1 MEKDAKYFIKSASM
15 LDSSTFELV
24 FQDEVLIDLE
34 AMKLIDTYCAAMLAG
49 RRLKRLVVSGKNTLM
64 SKEARLFGQKK
75 SNVNKNLIIA
85 EAVVVNT
92 LPQKMMANF
101 YFAFIRDFYPA
112 KFFTD
117 INKAKEWLSSN

>member
-1 MEKDAKYFIKSASM
+1 MVQDAKYFIKSALM
-15 LDSSTFELV
+15 LNESTLEIT

-34 AMKLIDTYCAAMLAG
+34 AIKLIDAHCDEIVAG
-49 RRLKRLVVSGKNTLM
+49 RRLKRLVVSGKKTLM
-64 SKEARLFGQKK
+64 TKEARQYGQDK
-75 SNVNKNLIIA
+75 SKSSKDLIIA

-92 LPQKMMANF
+92 LPQKMVANF

-117 INKAKEWLSSN
+117 INKAKDWLSGF